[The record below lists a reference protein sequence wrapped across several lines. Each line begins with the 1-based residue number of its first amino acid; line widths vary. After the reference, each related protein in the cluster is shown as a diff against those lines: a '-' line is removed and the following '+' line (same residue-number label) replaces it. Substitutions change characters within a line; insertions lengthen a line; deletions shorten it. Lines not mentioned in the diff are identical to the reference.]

1 MSMSK
6 VTLYGSS
13 LSLYT
18 GRARSYLIKAGIP
31 YQETLPNTPH
41 FAENVLPKMG
51 ERQSIPV
58 IETEDGEVIRDSAWQ
73 VAASLQY
80 QSHRKAG

>member
-1 MSMSK
+1 MSK

-31 YQETLPNTPH
+31 YEETL
-41 FAENVLPKMG
+41 A
-51 ERQSIPV
+51 
-58 IETEDGEVIRDSAWQ
+58 DRDFNPQ
-73 VAASLQY
+73 RLTF
-80 QSHRKAG
+80 